1 MTKKVLKK
9 FSARVNEFHVAP
21 QVSPKNGL
29 PFHEWFIEFD
39 KQPADLCA
47 FTKELDVN
55 LQDLNYYYKDLIN
68 GSVLKPLEITLIK
81 KGGFVQ
87 YMKCEGKLGGQNKV
101 PRLANDRK
109 VANQL
114 RGFV

>member
-1 MTKKVLKK
+1 M
-9 FSARVNEFHVAP
+9 
-21 QVSPKNGL
+21 
-29 PFHEWFIEFD
+29 
-39 KQPADLCA
+39 
-47 FTKELDVN
+47 
-55 LQDLNYYYKDLIN
+55 QDLNPYYKDLIS

>member
-1 MTKKVLKK
+1 M
-9 FSARVNEFHVAP
+9 
-21 QVSPKNGL
+21 

-55 LQDLNYYYKDLIN
+55 LQDLNPYYKDLIN

-101 PRLANDRK
+101 PRLSNNREIVEEILK
-109 VANQL
+109 MN
-114 RGFV
+114 